1 MCLFHVFF
9 TKIEGLSF
17 EGKNIMSS
25 RHNQFIKI
33 LKSFLLIQARLEIL
47 YRPQE
52 HIWIQNYNNIDYKFN
67 PY

>member
-1 MCLFHVFF
+1 
-9 TKIEGLSF
+9 
-17 EGKNIMSS
+17 MSS